1 MRLGAPRKSAG
12 NLGARRGTH
21 SAHRLSQAAVGGR
34 RGLRSL
40 SDAAALMP
48 RARLARQPREAN
60 ASPRRGAEAAARSGP
75 RVPVPKPP
83 RRRWPR
89 SGREPALWRRHL
101 VARHPR
107 AGLAA
112 VALGLSVHLETPL
125 RLLAGAWRGRC
136 GCAEA
141 AVTQHR
147 KPVARAANTRRPCSE
162 TWSRRPG
169 AAGRLLGG
177 RAGVPVQRCSRA
189 CRPALSSPLQ
199 SQPHTGAPTPLPTD
213 SVPPGLGDA
222 VLPMTS

>member
-1 MRLGAPRKSAG
+1 MRLGAPQKSAG

-21 SAHRLSQAAVGGR
+21 GARRLSQAAVGGR

-40 SDAAALMP
+40 LDAAALMP

-125 RLLAGAWRGRC
+125 RLLAGRG
-136 GCAEA
+136 GGGV
-141 AVTQHR
+141 AVLRPLSLSTASQWLGQQTHVVPALR
-147 KPVARAANTRRPCSE
+147 PGVGDRVLPAGSWGAVRGSRSSVAR
-162 TWSRRPG
+162 G
-169 AAGRLLGG
+169 
-177 RAGVPVQRCSRA
+177 
-189 CRPALSSPLQ
+189 PA
-199 SQPHTGAPTPLPTD
+199 D
-213 SVPPGLGDA
+213 PP
-222 VLPMTS
+222 